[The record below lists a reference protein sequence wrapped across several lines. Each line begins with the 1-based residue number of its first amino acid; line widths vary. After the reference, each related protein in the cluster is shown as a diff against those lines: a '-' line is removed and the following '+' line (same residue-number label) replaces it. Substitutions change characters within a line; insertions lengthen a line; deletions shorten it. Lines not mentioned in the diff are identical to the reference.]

1 MRPDAIDPV
10 CCTEIKRL
18 AIRREDG
25 IVLQMVVG
33 GYDAVELYL
42 LRRYIIY
49 NNVRPVVIDLDLSV
63 AKLVKI
69 LMCLVG

>member
-1 MRPDAIDPV
+1 
-10 CCTEIKRL
+10 
-18 AIRREDG
+18 
-25 IVLQMVVG
+25 MVVG